1 MFRLITS
8 VFLLYLCLSCSL
20 PPEAPYLIYDCEE
33 GICAELMW
41 SDSTYVTDYDSDNV
55 IFRLGREFVYDYY
68 YITPEGDTTLIGLE
82 GHAIDGPGIINSATI
97 TEVSFHADS
106 SMGAQMREMI
116 PGYSQTGL
124 KYDYYDRDK
133 KSLYP
138 KEGSGVIENERN
150 VWVHPFRRD
159 LYFAMLNANPYP
171 FVRLPIQKGDRY
183 NWELTI
189 GGSKYLHPIWT
200 DLTES
205 TLRQHTY
212 EVIGQRKYETPFA
225 GRLEVWEIKATTT
238 GEAGPSALTFF
249 FHEDYGF
256 VYLNYDNLPGSKFV
270 FTLREIRER

>member
-1 MFRLITS
+1 MLRYTLTLLS
-8 VFLLYLCLSCSL
+8 LYLFLSCATQ
-20 PPEAPYLIYDCEE
+20 PDAPYLIYDCED
-33 GICAELMW
+33 GICTELIW
-41 SDSTYVTDYDSDNV
+41 SDSTYVTDYDKDNV
-55 IFRLGREFVYDYY
+55 IYSYGREFVYDYY
-68 YITPEGDTTLIGLE
+68 YVTPTGDTTLIGQE

-124 KYDYYDRDK
+124 KYDYYDRDE

-150 VWVHPFRRD
+150 VWIHPFRRD

-171 FVRLPIQKGDRY
+171 FVQFPIQKGDRY

-205 TLRQHTY
+205 TTRKHQY
-212 EVIGQRKYETPFA
+212 EVVGQRTIETPFA
-225 GRLEVWEIKATTT
+225 GPLEVWEVKATST
-238 GEAGPSALTFF
+238 GEAGASGLTFY
-249 FHEDYGF
+249 FHESYGF

-270 FTLREIRER
+270 FKLSAIRER